1 MGRGRA
7 DGAAGDVCSRRGA
20 AQTTREM
27 IHLDTSFL
35 IRALVSGS
43 AEDHRLRAWLA
54 EGTRVGIS
62 AVCWA
67 EFLCGPVQTGNLELA
82 ARIVPDPTP
91 FTAVDAASTVSLF
104 NVGGRRRRSF
114 VDCMIAAIALRAGA
128 SLATANAADFR
139 RFEPAG
145 LKIVVT

>member
-1 MGRGRA
+1 MGCSRA
-7 DGAAGDVCSRRGA
+7 DGAAGGVCSGRGP

-35 IRALVSGS
+35 IRALAPGS
-43 AEDHRLRAWLA
+43 VEDRRLRAWLG
-54 EGTRVGIS
+54 EGKRVGIS

-67 EFLCGPVQTGNLELA
+67 EFLCGPVQTSDLELA
-82 ARIVPDPTP
+82 TRIVPDPTP
-91 FTAVDAASTVSLF
+91 FTAVDAASAAGLF
-104 NVGGRRRRSF
+104 NVGGRRRGSF

-145 LKIVVT
+145 LKIVGT